1 MQLIFS
7 ILWIFK
13 IACPLEIFKHDW
25 WKGTGRCNPMYAKH
39 YFFKFQNKKKKKQ
52 RPDPDPSVSTLVW
65 FFYFFW

>member
-39 YFFKFQNKKKKKQ
+39 YFFKFQNKKKKQ

>member
-39 YFFKFQNKKKKKQ
+39 YFFKFQNKKKKQ
-52 RPDPDPSVSTLVW
+52 RPDPDPSVNTLVW

>member
-39 YFFKFQNKKKKKQ
+39 YFLKFQNKKKKQ
-52 RPDPDPSVSTLVW
+52 RPDPDPSVNTLVW